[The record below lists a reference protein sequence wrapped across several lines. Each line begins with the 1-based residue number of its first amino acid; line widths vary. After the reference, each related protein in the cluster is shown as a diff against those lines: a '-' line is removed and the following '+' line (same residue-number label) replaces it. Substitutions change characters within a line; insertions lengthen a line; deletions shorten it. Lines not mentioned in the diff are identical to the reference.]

1 MNKLICPEC
10 RHENESE
17 RVYCHNCGARL
28 SRTAVA
34 NEKSKLEE
42 KPAETQKRLRRMMNP
57 QGAKVRR
64 RVFQFC
70 QLVLG
75 ALVAAAVIQMILPPD
90 LPKTPEVID
99 LGPQIGLDIETAV
112 MDHRGARLSYSQ
124 DQVNSY
130 LVTALKRKK
139 AALEKPL
146 LHFERG
152 LAAFDE
158 NSVRLTAERS
168 LFGYS
173 LYTTASYRAT
183 TQEGRIAATNTG
195 GSIGRLRIHPA
206 IMKHLDVVLADLW
219 KALEQDRKQVAKLAA
234 IEFHPQTVVLTAAGQ

>member
-1 MNKLICPEC
+1 MSMLICPDC

-28 SRTAVA
+28 SRSTLTNGKGKA
-34 NEKSKLEE
+34 EE
-42 KPAETQKRLRRMMNP
+42 EPGETRKRLRRMLNP
-57 QGAKVRR
+57 QGALIRR
-64 RVFQFC
+64 RIIQFTE
-70 QLVLG
+70 LLLG
-75 ALVAAAVIQMILPPD
+75 ALVAAAIVLMIQPPD
-90 LPKTPEVID
+90 LPAVPERID
-99 LGPQIGLDIETAV
+99 LGPQIGLDLETAV
-112 MDHRGARLSYSQ
+112 ADQRGAKLSYSQ

-168 LFGYS
+168 LFGYP
-173 LYTTASYRAT
+173 LYTTTCYQAT
-183 TQEGRIAATNTG
+183 THDGKIAAENTG

-206 IMKHLDVVLADLW
+206 IMKHLDVIFADIW
-219 KALEQDRKQVAKLAA
+219 KALEQDRKQVAKLVA
-234 IEFHPQTVVLTAAGQ
+234 IEFHPQTVVFTAAGQ

>member
-1 MNKLICPEC
+1 MSMLICPDC

-28 SRTAVA
+28 SRDSLT
-34 NEKSKLEE
+34 NPKSKTEE
-42 KPAETQKRLRRMMNP
+42 QPGETQKRLRRMLDP
-57 QGAKVRR
+57 RGAIMRR
-64 RVFQFC
+64 RIIRFAE
-70 QLVLG
+70 LVLG
-75 ALVAAAVIQMILPPD
+75 ALVAAAIVLMIQPPD
-90 LPKTPEVID
+90 LPKTPEAID

-112 MDHRGARLSYSQ
+112 MDQRGARLNYSQ

-130 LVTALKRKK
+130 LRTALKRKK

-173 LYTTASYRAT
+173 LYTTTCYQAT
-183 TQEGRIAATNTG
+183 TQDGKIAARNTG

-206 IMKHLDVVLADLW
+206 IMKHLDVIFADIW
-219 KALEQDRKQVAKLAA
+219 KALDQDRKQVAKLAA
-234 IEFHPQTVVLTAAGQ
+234 IEFHPQTVVLTAAGR